1 MLSTINHNSFHL
13 AEPKKKAMKE
23 TPAIAASK
31 HELVP
36 EKNETNLPETDEKLL
51 NLIAEAIVEILINQT
66 SQTNEGNRI
75 HQDQP
80 ERPV

>member
-1 MLSTINHNSFHL
+1 
-13 AEPKKKAMKE
+13 MKE
-23 TPAIAASK
+23 TPASTASN
-31 HELVP
+31 HELTP
-36 EKNETNLPETDEKLL
+36 EKSENNRPESDKKLL

-66 SQTNEGNRI
+66 SQIHEGNRI